1 MINTNVRIV
10 PEEVIKNCADEV
22 SDQPQNNFLFLLE
35 KHKVFKDAGLTPVF
49 LTENMVDV
57 FVSTVE
63 KLRKELH
70 WGLHEILY

>member
-1 MINTNVRIV
+1 MTAKLDNLYVI
-10 PEEVIKNCADEV
+10 PEEVIKNCADEL

-35 KHKVFKDAGLTPVF
+35 KHKVFKDAGLTPIF

-70 WGLHEILY
+70 